1 MTWLPLLLGDSSS
14 ALRYLILKELLSR
27 DDNDEEVQE
36 LKKLRLDDPLI
47 TSIND
52 AQNNDGSWDSSEL
65 LGLQLDS
72 LLRNTAQTMYRLGY
86 LGFNK
91 EYPAIKK
98 AANYL
103 FSQQLENGAWSRS
116 DNKNYSFKHTS
127 HGEVISPMQ
136 TAFPLRALAMCGYA
150 TDSRA
155 EKAYEW
161 LLNHRAEDGSWPPFI
176 SPDGKVGYQPVG
188 YRQMPNSRFG
198 CRSNSTSVLCA
209 FAYHPKR
216 RNSDEAKRALDLL
229 LARETQDR
237 QYLGLEVARI
247 IGIEPSHGYLT
258 YFGRFDLSLI
268 LNLCWRIGA
277 SKEDVRV
284 TKIVKYLQEIQ
295 STYGLWEYQPNPQAT
310 RWISFDILRS
320 LSKLDETGD
329 WISTEPRTKYKS
341 YPRKPRRF

>member
-14 ALRYLILKELLSR
+14 ALRYLILKDLLSR
-27 DDNDEEVQE
+27 DESDEEVLE
-36 LKKLRLDDPLI
+36 LKKLRLEDPII
-47 TSIND
+47 TSLIN
-52 AQNNDGSWDSSEL
+52 AQNPDGSWDSSEM

-72 LLRNTAQTMYRLGY
+72 PIRNTAQAMYRLGY
-86 LGFNK
+86 LGFQK
-91 EYPAIKK
+91 DHPAIKK

-103 FSQQLENGAWSRS
+103 FTHQLENGAWSRGQ
-116 DNKNYSFKHTS
+116 NKDYSFKHPT
-127 HGEVISPMQ
+127 HGSVISPMQ
-136 TAFPLRALAMCGYA
+136 TAFPLRALAMCGFA

-161 LLNHRAEDGSWPPFI
+161 LIKYRAEDGSWPPYL

-198 CRSNSTSVLCA
+198 CRTNSTSVLCA
-209 FAYHPKR
+209 LAYHPKR
-216 RNSDEAKRALDLL
+216 KNSDIAKRALDLL

-277 SKEDVRV
+277 TKEDSRV
-284 TKIVKYLQEIQ
+284 AKIVKYLQEIQ
-295 STYGLWEYQPNPQAT
+295 SSFGLWEYQPNPQVT

-320 LSKLDETGD
+320 LLKLDESGD

-341 YPRKPRRF
+341 YLRKPRRF